1 MSYRCGSELGRS
13 RTAQFGHLRS
23 FGEHPE
29 IHRNQTLENDAREV
43 ATAANPDA
51 RKPLRFKQEVNR
63 PAFVR
68 HVA

>member
-1 MSYRCGSELGRS
+1 
-13 RTAQFGHLRS
+13 LRS